1 MKAGT
6 IRSANVVLSVAKEP
20 KRWIRPNS
28 AMCPGSSGPFATLR
42 LTAILL
48 ASLISGAAATEHP
61 ARLYV
66 PNQDDATVSIIDLK
80 SRKLVETLDLRR
92 YGFAD
97 NARPHH
103 VQVERDGSAWYVTLI
118 GAGKVV
124 KFDRS
129 NKLVASATLEVP
141 GLMTLHPSQDLMF
154 VGRSMSAVNPP
165 PRMAVI
171 RRSDMKLLDEV
182 DLLFPRPHGIV
193 ISPDGKRVYVASLGT
208 NQLASVGVEDQDV
221 QLVEVPGPAHGFVQ
235 AAVSPD
241 GRWLAVTAELTDE
254 LMIFDLSS
262 NPRMPRLWKTI
273 PLPDGPFEPMFTGG
287 GRWIYVTCL
296 GGNRV
301 ALVDTQGWTL
311 ARVIEHEAFAQPHGI
326 ALSPDGQYV
335 FVGNRHQLGGAHQH
349 QGGNPTGKGTVVA
362 LCAATQTPANTIRVG
377 NYAAGV
383 GTPLTMGKAVP
394 APRPCR

>member
-1 MKAGT
+1 MKT
-6 IRSANVVLSVAKEP
+6 ETVRSLRFLRMALL
-20 KRWIRPNS
+20 
-28 AMCPGSSGPFATLR
+28 PGL
-42 LTAILL
+42 IL
-48 ASLISGAAATEHP
+48 AATP
-61 ARLYV
+61 LYGQARLYV
-66 PNQDDATVSIIDLK
+66 ANQDDATISIIDAK

-97 NARPHH
+97 NAKPHH
-103 VQVERDGSAWYVTLI
+103 VQVEADGSAWYVTLI

-129 NKLVASATLEVP
+129 NKLLASAELEVP
-141 GLMTLHPSQDLMF
+141 GLMTLDPTQDLMF

-171 RRSDMKLLDEV
+171 RRSDMKLLDEI

-193 ISPDGKRVYVASLGT
+193 ISPDGRRVYVASLGT
-208 NQLASVGVEDQDV
+208 NQVASVGAEDQEV
-221 QLVEVPGPAHGFVQ
+221 QLIEVPGPAHGFVQ

-241 GRWLAVTAELTDE
+241 GHWLAVTAELTDE
-254 LMIFDLSS
+254 LMIFDLSDQK
-262 NPRMPRLWKTI
+262 MPRLSKTI
-273 PLPDGPFEPMFTGG
+273 GLPDGPFEPMFTGG

-301 ALVDTQGWTL
+301 AVVDTQGWKV
-311 ARVIEHEAFAQPHGI
+311 ARVVEHEAFAQPHGI

-335 FVGNRHQLGGAHQH
+335 FIGNRHQLGGAHQH

-362 LCAATQTPANTIRVG
+362 LCAATQTPATTITVG
-377 NYAAGV
+377 NYAAGM
-383 GTPLTMGKAVP
+383 GTPPTIGKAIP